1 MSEVHS
7 NNGEVS
13 NTKETSQDKYAI
25 DPNKRIDTS
34 KKSDEFQNSNV
45 DPNKR
50 VSEVSDSKPSQNE
63 LGEVDP
69 NKRVGENKTSDN
81 QNDNSEN
88 KDSYPS
94 NSIVY
99 VDGKKSKTD
108 DNGKIYSE
116 NGNLK
121 PNCEYILNGFKYK
134 TDANGRIIN
143 AQGDVK
149 LPIGKRDN
157 SGMIMNSKDKLST
170 DHKGHVIGHQLGGV
184 ESEGNLVPQDGE
196 LNNTEYRK
204 LENYLAKL
212 KADGHDVKI
221 DVKLSYKGDSDRP
234 DSFRV
239 KYTVD
244 GKTYVKTFKNESPQ
258 NGGN

>member
-13 NTKETSQDKYAI
+13 NTKKTSQDKHAI

-221 DVKLSYKGDSDRP
+221 DVKLCYKGDSDRP